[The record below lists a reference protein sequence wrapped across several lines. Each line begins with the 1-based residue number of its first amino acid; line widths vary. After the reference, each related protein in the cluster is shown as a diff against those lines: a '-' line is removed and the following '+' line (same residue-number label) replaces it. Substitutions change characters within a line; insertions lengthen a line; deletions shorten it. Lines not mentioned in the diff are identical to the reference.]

1 MNIITFINNRFLN
14 CNNQNFFLKFV
25 DFCQRRG
32 SRMTIGDVRS
42 QLSEIM
48 NVSAL
53 RQEDVVEGLRILEAD
68 GVIQLNERA
77 QTIFVRAGVVA

>member
-1 MNIITFINNRFLN
+1 
-14 CNNQNFFLKFV
+14 
-25 DFCQRRG
+25 
-32 SRMTIGDVRS
+32 MTIGDVRT

-53 RQEDVVEGLRILEAD
+53 RQEDVLEGLRFLEAD

-77 QTIFVRAGVVA
+77 QTIFVRAGVIA